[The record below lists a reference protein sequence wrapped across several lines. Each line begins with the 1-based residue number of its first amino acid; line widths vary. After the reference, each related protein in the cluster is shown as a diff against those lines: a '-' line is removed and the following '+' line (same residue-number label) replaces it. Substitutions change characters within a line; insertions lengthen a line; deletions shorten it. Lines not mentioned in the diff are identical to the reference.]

1 MNSNIKK
8 IRSKL
13 DKLDNELLKI
23 LKQRTKLVDLILKNK
38 RFKNQIVDKRRI
50 KVILNKIKKKSLKKK
65 IDTIVTKKIWIA
77 MIKAYIDYE
86 FRNFSKKK

>member
-38 RFKNQIVDKRRI
+38 DFKNQIVDKKRI

-65 IDTIVTKKIWIA
+65 
-77 MIKAYIDYE
+77 
-86 FRNFSKKK
+86 

>member
-38 RFKNQIVDKRRI
+38 IQKSNSRQKRI

-65 IDTIVTKKIWIA
+65 IDTIVTKKIWCYD
-77 MIKAYIDYE
+77 KSLY
-86 FRNFSKKK
+86 RL

>member
-38 RFKNQIVDKRRI
+38 RFKNQIVDKKRI

-86 FRNFSKKK
+86 FRNFKK

>member
-38 RFKNQIVDKRRI
+38 RFKNQIVDKKRI

>member
-38 RFKNQIVDKRRI
+38 RFKNQIVDKKRI
-50 KVILNKIKKKSLKKK
+50 KVILDKIKKKSLKKK
-65 IDTIVTKKIWIA
+65 IDIIVTKKIWIA

>member
-38 RFKNQIVDKRRI
+38 RFKNQIVDKKRI

-65 IDTIVTKKIWIA
+65 IDTIVTKKIWTA

-86 FRNFSKKK
+86 FRNFGKKK

>member
-38 RFKNQIVDKRRI
+38 RFKNQIIDKKRI

-65 IDTIVTKKIWIA
+65 IDIIVTKKIWIA

>member
-38 RFKNQIVDKRRI
+38 RFKNQIVDK
-50 KVILNKIKKKSLKKK
+50 KELK
-65 IDTIVTKKIWIA
+65 
-77 MIKAYIDYE
+77 
-86 FRNFSKKK
+86 

>member
-38 RFKNQIVDKRRI
+38 RFKNQIVDKKRI

-65 IDTIVTKKIWIA
+65 IDIIVTKKIWIA

>member
-38 RFKNQIVDKRRI
+38 RFKNQIVDKKRI

-65 IDTIVTKKIWIA
+65 IDIIVTKKI
-77 MIKAYIDYE
+77 
-86 FRNFSKKK
+86 

>member
-38 RFKNQIVDKRRI
+38 RFKNQIVDKKRI

-65 IDTIVTKKIWIA
+65 
-77 MIKAYIDYE
+77 
-86 FRNFSKKK
+86 

>member
-86 FRNFSKKK
+86 FRNFSKRK

>member
-38 RFKNQIVDKRRI
+38 RFKNQIVDKKRI

-65 IDTIVTKKIWIA
+65 IDTIVTKKIWTA

-86 FRNFSKKK
+86 FRSFSKKK

>member
-38 RFKNQIVDKRRI
+38 RFKNQIVDKKRI

-65 IDTIVTKKIWIA
+65 IDTIVTKKIWTA
-77 MIKAYIDYE
+77 MIKDYIDYE

>member
-38 RFKNQIVDKRRI
+38 RFKNQIVDKKRI

-65 IDTIVTKKIWIA
+65 IDIIVTKKIWIA
-77 MIKAYIDYE
+77 MIKAGAHVE
-86 FRNFSKKK
+86 KTVP

>member
-38 RFKNQIVDKRRI
+38 RFKNQIVDKKRI

-65 IDTIVTKKIWIA
+65 IDTIVTKKIWTA